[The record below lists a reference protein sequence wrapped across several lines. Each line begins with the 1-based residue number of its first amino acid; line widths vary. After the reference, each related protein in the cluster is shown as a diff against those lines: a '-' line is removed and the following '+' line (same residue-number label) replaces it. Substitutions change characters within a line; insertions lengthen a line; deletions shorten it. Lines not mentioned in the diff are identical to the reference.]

1 MIISGLQKL
10 TLLDYPNKTACIIFT
25 GGCNFKCSYCQNSDL
40 IGKNPII
47 INEEE
52 VFEYLK
58 KRKKVLDGV
67 VVTGGEPTIH
77 KDLPAFIKKIK
88 DLKLLVKLDTNGS
101 NPMMLEE
108 LINNHLIDYIAMD
121 IKNTFDDYKDV
132 IKINTNLDNI
142 KKSIEL
148 IKNSNI
154 DHEFR
159 TTIIKNFHTLDKIQT
174 ICAYLGKE
182 EKYYLQNFEASE
194 RVLDKS
200 LISFTKEELINMQ
213 KIINEKY
220 PNVKVRGL

>member
-40 IGKNPII
+40 IGKNPIM

-101 NPMMLEE
+101 NPIMLEE

-121 IKNTFDDYKDV
+121 IKNTYDDYKVV

-148 IKNSNI
+148 IKKSNI

-159 TTIIKNFHTLDKIQT
+159 TTIIKGMHTIEDLDKMID
-174 ICAYLGKE
+174 LVDGDP
-182 EKYYLQNFEASE
+182 YYLQNFRMEDTVKAKKME
-194 RVLDKS
+194 G
-200 LISFTKEELINMQ
+200 FTEEELKDI
-213 KIINEKY
+213 KEYFKGKS
-220 PNVKVRGL
+220 NVTVRYV

>member
-40 IGKNPII
+40 IGKNPIM

-101 NPMMLEE
+101 NPIMLEE

-121 IKNTFDDYKDV
+121 IKNTYDDYKVV

-148 IKNSNI
+148 IKKSNI

-174 ICAYLGKE
+174 ICDYLGKE